1 MFIPRD
7 AELIKV
13 TGSIVSI
20 ASVYGTGL
28 EDEQLCDDPQ
38 LIVTSSNDV
47 KSPTNV
53 ERWKD
58 GILGPLVFHLVE
70 K

>member
-7 AELIKV
+7 AEWIKV

-28 EDEQLCDDPQ
+28 EDEQLFDDPQ

-58 GILGPLVFHLVE
+58 GMIEVSLF
-70 K
+70 

>member
-7 AELIKV
+7 AEWIKV

-28 EDEQLCDDPQ
+28 EDEQLFDDPQ

-47 KSPTNV
+47 NEVTNKRGRM
-53 ERWKD
+53 EGWKD
-58 GILGPLVFHLVE
+58 GTTEVSLF
-70 K
+70 